1 MIFMSKSKKAKFI
14 HLHRLK
20 DNPNRIY
27 LNARVTYWDGQKQ
40 IHKYKSIGAYSRDD
54 FLNNVALDIIIKK
67 YNKYFNS
74 VDDIIKYYN
83 NAKARYIN
91 QFEVRGWQ
99 FILIN
104 SNG

>member
-1 MIFMSKSKKAKFI
+1 MSKSRKAKFI

-20 DNPNRIY
+20 ENPNRIY

-40 IHKYKSIGAYSRDD
+40 IHKYKSIGAYSRDE

-67 YNKYFNS
+67 YNRYFNS

-91 QFEVRGWQ
+91 QFEVRGW
-99 FILIN
+99 
-104 SNG
+104 

>member
-1 MIFMSKSKKAKFI
+1 MSKTKKAKFI

-20 DNPNRIY
+20 QNPNRIY

-40 IHKYKSIGAYSRDD
+40 IHKYKSIGAYDRED

-67 YNKYFNS
+67 YNRYFNS

-83 NAKARYIN
+83 NAKARYLN
-91 QFEVRGWQ
+91 QFEAKGW
-99 FILIN
+99 
-104 SNG
+104 